1 MAMNATTFRNLFLVF
16 AAFALVP
23 TVQAQQKKAQIDSLL
38 QKAWELGIFNG
49 NILVADQG
57 KIVYQSSFGFTDAGK
72 QTKLTSKYRFHIGS
86 IAKEFN
92 AVAIMMM
99 KERGKLDLDDKLS
112 AFITGLPQ
120 WADSISVK
128 NLLQY
133 ASGLP
138 DLKWNTIKGDA
149 DALASL
155 KQVGKLDF
163 KPGTRYAYN
172 NSNTFFQR
180 RIIEQITGMPFNRF
194 VQDSMLKRLN
204 MNSSLVDPTE
214 NDPLVARSFSKEGV
228 NDPMEYPISG
238 WTAVTVD
245 DFYKWSQA
253 LNSFKLI
260 KPASTYAIII
270 PFARDKQA
278 GLGKGSMR
286 SNKIE
291 THVHDGSA
299 RNYQALLEVDN
310 TKGRTII
317 WMSNSKDQ
325 QMFEVSEAIKH
336 ILDGEP
342 YEMPKKSVFELL
354 RKKADSLDG
363 AGIIRYYEELKPRL
377 AAEYAFDKESEL
389 NNLGYYLMGK
399 KRLDDAIVVFEY
411 NTKLFPKSG
420 NVFDSLGEAYYNK
433 GDWQNSLLN
442 YNKALRLDPSNKGA
456 REKIIELRAK

>member
-1 MAMNATTFRNLFLVF
+1 MNTSFRVLFTLG
-16 AAFALVP
+16 AFVLINTAH
-23 TVQAQQKKAQIDSLL
+23 AQQKKAQIDSLL
-38 QKAWELGIFNG
+38 QKASSLGIFNG

-57 KIVYQSSFGFTDAGK
+57 KIIYQSSFGFADAAK
-72 QTKLTSKYRFHIGS
+72 QTKLTAQYRFHIGS

-92 AVAIMMM
+92 AVAIMMLQ
-99 KERGKLDLDDKLS
+99 ERGKLSLDDKLS
-112 AFITGLPQ
+112 KFVNGLPQ

-149 DALASL
+149 DALATL

-180 RIIEQITGMPFNRF
+180 QIIQQITRMPFYRF

-204 MNSSLVDPTE
+204 MNSSMVDPTE
-214 NDPLVARSFSKEGV
+214 KDPLVAKSFSKEGV
-228 NDPMEYPISG
+228 EDPMAYPISG
-238 WTAVTVD
+238 WTAVTID

-260 KPASTYAIII
+260 KPASTYAIIT
-270 PFARDKQA
+270 PFVRDRQA
-278 GLGKGSMR
+278 GLGKGAMR
-286 SNKIE
+286 SNQIE

-299 RNYQALLEVDN
+299 RNYQALLNVDN
-310 TKGRTII
+310 RKGRTII
-317 WMSNSKDQ
+317 WMSNSKNQ
-325 QMFEVSEAIKH
+325 QMFGISEAIQH

-342 YEMPKKSVFELL
+342 YVMPKRSVFELL
-354 RKKADSLDG
+354 QKKADSLDG
-363 AGIIRYYEELKPRL
+363 AGIIRYYEELKPKL
-377 AAEYAFDKESEL
+377 AAEYAFDNESEL
-389 NNLGYYLMGK
+389 NNLGYYLMNK

-411 NTKLFPKSG
+411 NTKLFPQSG

-433 GDWQNSLLN
+433 GDWKNSLLN
-442 YNKALRLDPSNKGA
+442 YNTAVRLDPSNKGA
-456 REKIIELRAK
+456 REKIIELRSK